1 VQVYAGVLILSMRC
15 TLTPVQ
21 TGGLEKDNYLV
32 LFFLVR
38 RLRTFAAILR
48 FGVLFPRFRVLVFG
62 LLDLP
67 DRALRE
73 RLEVPRRRKARSAVD
88 DNGDLRPWRKAQTGA
103 LRSGSAAAEYSG
115 MRARA
120 STLPAGLAAA

>member
-15 TLTPVQ
+15 THPGLNR
-21 TGGLEKDNYLV
+21 GLEKDSYLA
-32 LFFLVR
+32 LFFLAR

-48 FGVLFPRFRVLVFG
+48 FTVLVPRLLVLAFR
-62 LLDLP
+62 LLDLFG
-67 DRALRE
+67 RVLCE
-73 RLEVPRRRKARSAVD
+73 RSEVTRRRRKARSAVE
-88 DNGDLRPWRKAQTGA
+88 DNGDLRPWRKAHTGA
-103 LRSGSAAAEYSG
+103 LRSGKAAAEYSG